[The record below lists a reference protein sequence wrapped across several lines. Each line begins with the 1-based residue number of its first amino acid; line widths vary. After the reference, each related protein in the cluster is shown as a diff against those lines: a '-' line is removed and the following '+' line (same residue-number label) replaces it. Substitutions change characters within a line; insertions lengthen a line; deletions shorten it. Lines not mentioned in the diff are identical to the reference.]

1 MFVFCIEQNEDKLYH
16 KCKDAIKVE
25 DTVDA
30 EICDVVVDN
39 VNNDAKLTI
48 LLFEHVEDTSDDGDI
63 LDIRLTIL
71 LFEKFS
77 NDT

>member
-1 MFVFCIEQNEDKLYH
+1 MYIN
-16 KCKDAIKVE
+16 
-25 DTVDA
+25 VDA

-48 LLFEHVEDTSDDGDI
+48 LLFEHVENTSDDGDI

-71 LFEKFS
+71 LFEKVEDREKLAIIGHKS
-77 NDT
+77 LT